1 MRNCVLGCHEIANPA
16 SGLDLETLTPT
27 FNSDNGPVI
36 IPFESEQSRLYILLL
51 GPNFGM
57 QQMPRG
63 RAPLQSK
70 EITAIKNWIDK
81 DGALTD

>member
-1 MRNCVLGCHEIANPA
+1 MRNCVLGCHETFNPA
-16 SGLDLETLTPT
+16 SGLDLETPAPT
-27 FNSDNGPVI
+27 FNSDHGSVI

-57 QQMPRG
+57 RQMPRE
-63 RAPLQSK
+63 RTPLQSN

-81 DGALTD
+81 DGAVID